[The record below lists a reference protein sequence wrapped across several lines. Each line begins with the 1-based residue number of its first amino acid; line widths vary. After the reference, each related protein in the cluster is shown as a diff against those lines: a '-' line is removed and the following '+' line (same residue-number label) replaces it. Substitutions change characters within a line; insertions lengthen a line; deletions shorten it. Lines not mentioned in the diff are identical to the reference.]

1 MKHTSIFPL
10 LAIGMCLMASCSNEG
25 NELKS
30 IVSDDGTASGDC
42 ITDVMFG
49 VDDFLFGTE
58 TRTSIS
64 TDGQFTWSRG
74 DKIGV
79 WPTLSAE
86 DEGIASQVLFQA
98 SAGSSSYVKFT
109 GSGWGLVPNRQ
120 YFAYYP
126 YSESATAQKVVASY
140 TNKVNQKTNNSTAH
154 LSVNDFMYTNATTP
168 EAGNVAD
175 FQFHHFGSL
184 MKIDITV
191 PAGENTGYFKTVIIT
206 ASEALFPNEIEYNP
220 TALEPVPTVK
230 SYFEDQTIT
239 LGTGDNGFA
248 PDKNNVISVYLL
260 IGEADLTGKTLQV
273 AAYDGCNSFIGSFT
287 GKNQRAGRGCKYA
300 VELTRTNPD
309 NTADLGL
316 PSGKYW
322 ATTNLTVNGLAE
334 KETDLGDYYGWGE
347 LEPYY
352 TSLKVNGEGDVT
364 VTWKEG
370 YEDGYSQSVY
380 NLNTERGSYTS
391 ATDKLALADDAA
403 YVKLGGNWRMPS
415 LDDLKELG
423 QYCTLASATR
433 SGVKGVAFTSKING
447 NSIFLPSNGYMNGKT
462 IKGYTSSSPGS
473 RFWVTD
479 CVSETT
485 ATQQYCAESSPSLNY
500 DQPKDKWRG
509 TPIRP
514 IYVPAD

>member
-10 LAIGMCLMASCSNEG
+10 LAIGMCLVASCSNESK
-25 NELKS
+25 ELKS
-30 IVSDDGTASGDC
+30 VVSEDC
-42 ITDVMFG
+42 ITEVVMG
-49 VDDFLFGTE
+49 VDNFVFGSD
-58 TRTSIS
+58 TRTSIAPS
-64 TDGQFTWSRG
+64 GEFTWTKG

-79 WPTLSAE
+79 WPTMSAD

-98 SAGSSSYVKFT
+98 AGGNSNYVKFT

-126 YSESATAQKVVASY
+126 YSADATAQKVVAAY

-154 LSVNDFMYTNATTP
+154 LAVNDFMYTNATTP
-168 EAGNVAD
+168 DAGNTAD

-184 MKIDITV
+184 MKINITV
-191 PAGENTGYFKTVIIT
+191 PDGGNTGKFKTVIIT
-206 ASEALFPNEIEYNP
+206 APEPLFPNEIEYNP
-220 TALEPVPTVK
+220 TALEPVPAVK
-230 SYFEDQTIT
+230 SYFENQTIT
-239 LGTGDNGFA
+239 LGADGAGFA
-248 PDKNNVISVYLL
+248 PDKNNVITVYLL
-260 IGEADLTGKTLQV
+260 IGETDLSDKTLKV
-273 AAYDGCNSFIGSFT
+273 AAYDGRNAFIGSFT
-287 GKNQRAGRGCKYA
+287 GKKQQSGRGCSYA
-300 VELTRTNPD
+300 LELTRTNPE

-322 ATTNLTVNGLAE
+322 ATSNLTVNGLAE
-334 KETDLGDYYGWGE
+334 KETDFGDYYGWGE

-352 TSLKVNGEGDVT
+352 SSLKVNGEGDVT

-370 YEDGYSQSVY
+370 YEEGYSQSVY

-391 ATDKLALADDAA
+391 SSDKLAPTDDAA

-415 LDDLKELG
+415 LAELKELG
-423 QYCTLASATR
+423 QYCTLSSATLN
-433 SGVKGVAFTSKING
+433 GVKGVAFTSKING

-473 RFWVTD
+473 RFWVSD

-514 IYVPAD
+514 IYVPGAE

>member
-1 MKHTSIFPL
+1 MKHTSIIPL
-10 LAIGMCLMASCSNEG
+10 LAIGMCLMASCSNES

-30 IVSDDGTASGDC
+30 VVNDDC
-42 ITDVMFG
+42 ITDVVIG
-49 VDDFLFGTE
+49 VDDFKFGSE
-58 TRTSIS
+58 TRSSIS
-64 TDGQFTWSRG
+64 NSGQFTWTRG

-79 WPTLSAE
+79 WPTLSAN
-86 DEGIASQVLFQA
+86 DNGIASQVLFQA
-98 SAGSSSYVKFT
+98 SAGSSNYVKFT

-120 YFAYYP
+120 YFAYFP
-126 YSESATAQKVVASY
+126 YSESATALKVMASY
-140 TNKVNQKTNNSTAH
+140 SNTVNQKANNSTAH

-168 EAGNVAD
+168 EAGNTAD

-191 PAGENTGYFKTVIIT
+191 PEGDNTGKFKTVIIT
-206 ASEALFPNEIEYNP
+206 ASEPVFPHEIEYNP

-230 SYFEDQTIT
+230 SYYESQTIT
-239 LGTGDNGFA
+239 LGPDGAGLA
-248 PDKNNVISVYLL
+248 PDKNNVITVFLL
-260 IGEADLTGKTLQV
+260 IGETDLSDLTLQV
-273 AAYDGCNSFIGSFT
+273 AAYDGCNSFIGSFK
-287 GKNQRAGRGCKYA
+287 GKEQRGGRGCSYA
-300 VELTRTNPD
+300 LELTRTNPD

-322 ATTNLTVNGLAE
+322 ATSNLTVDGLAE
-334 KETDLGDYYGWGE
+334 KETDFGDYYGWGE

-370 YEDGYSQSVY
+370 YEDGYVESVY
-380 NLNTERGSYTS
+380 NINPKTGSYTS
-391 ATDKLALADDAA
+391 ASDRLSLEDDAA
-403 YVKLGGNWRMPS
+403 YVTLGGNWRMPS
-415 LDDLKELG
+415 VNDLKEIG
-423 QYCTLASATR
+423 QYCTLESATLN
-433 SGVKGVAFTSKING
+433 GVKGVSFTSKVNG

-473 RFWVTD
+473 RFWLTD
-479 CVSETT
+479 CVAEKT
-485 ATQQYCAESSPSLNY
+485 ATQQYCAESGPSLNY

-514 IYVPAD
+514 IYIPAE

>member
-10 LAIGMCLMASCSNEG
+10 LAIGMCLMASCSNES

-30 IVSDDGTASGDC
+30 VVNDDC
-42 ITDVMFG
+42 ITDVVIG
-49 VDDFLFGTE
+49 VDDFKFGSD
-58 TRTSIS
+58 TRSSIS
-64 TDGQFTWSRG
+64 NSGQFTWTRG

-79 WPTLSAE
+79 WPTLSA
-86 DEGIASQVLFQA
+86 DDNGIASQVLFQA

-120 YFAYYP
+120 YFAYFP
-126 YSESATAQKVVASY
+126 YSESATALKVVASY
-140 TNKVNQKTNNSTAH
+140 SNTANQKTNNSTAH

-168 EAGNVAD
+168 DAGNTAD

-184 MKIDITV
+184 MKIDITL
-191 PAGENTGYFKTVIIT
+191 PEGDNTGKLKTVIIK
-206 ASEALFPNEIEYNP
+206 APKPVFPHEIEYNP

-230 SYFEDQTIT
+230 SYYDSQTIT
-239 LGTGDNGFA
+239 LGSDGNGFA
-248 PDKNNVISVYLL
+248 PDKNNVVTVFLL
-260 IGEADLTGKTLQV
+260 IGETDLSDMMLQV
-273 AAYDGCNSFIGSFT
+273 AAYDGCNSFIGMFT
-287 GKNQRAGRGCKYA
+287 GKEQRGGRGCRYA
-300 VELTRTNPD
+300 LELIRTNPA

-322 ATTNLTVNGLAE
+322 ATSNLTVDGLAE
-334 KETDLGDYYGWGE
+334 KETDFGDYYGWGE

-391 ATDKLALADDAA
+391 STDRLSLDDDAA

-415 LDDLKELG
+415 LDDLKELA
-423 QYCTLASATR
+423 QYCTLASDTR
-433 SGVKGVAFTSKING
+433 NGVKGVAFTSKING
-447 NSIFLPSNGYMNGKT
+447 NSIFLPSNGYMNGNT

-514 IYVPAD
+514 IYVVPVK